1 MKISQNIWPLLHGWN
16 SLGNVFN
23 SCLTSLQVCCP
34 NYCWLVQMDASPLQ
48 TYRQIAG
55 LLKASLNISI
65 KLPVSVLNLMKLNW
79 CLSISAGVKQPP
91 LGSGNKLLRQDVGLI
106 SRANRS
112 ELCVFLF
119 FYLKGVFLFVAVILR
134 PRSSLCSDD
143 RMQFSSSQ
151 PDFAAGGWEAMLLI
165 GQTEGQVSFSQPTKP
180 EHMLLGS
187 QLLGTPGASQ
197 VIYIL
202 SDMSICNFFIEYTWK
217 CVWIFSNT
225 DSASLLKESRNYYC
239 GVFFLYRASLLY
251 EILL

>member
-1 MKISQNIWPLLHGWN
+1 MWDSYPGPTGQ
-16 SLGNVFN
+16 SF
-23 SCLTSLQVCCP
+23 
-34 NYCWLVQMDASPLQ
+34 
-48 TYRQIAG
+48 
-55 LLKASLNISI
+55 
-65 KLPVSVLNLMKLNW
+65 VS
-79 CLSISAGVKQPP
+79 
-91 LGSGNKLLRQDVGLI
+91 
-106 SRANRS
+106 
-112 ELCVFLF
+112 FF

-202 SDMSICNFFIEYTWK
+202 SAMSICNFFIEYT
-217 CVWIFSNT
+217 
-225 DSASLLKESRNYYC
+225 
-239 GVFFLYRASLLY
+239 
-251 EILL
+251 